1 MYEYVVVGGGLAG
14 SMLGYLLKKNGYDV
28 VILEKQSLNK
38 KNKLCG
44 GIITPKTYSL
54 LTSEFSKK
62 DINKLIKTKFYECT
76 VIDTNKLIL
85 DNIDIKIVDRKRLD
99 DYILNQYLKLGGKII
114 ENVKIENIDFYNNI
128 IICNKEKYKFKYL
141 IGADGTLS
149 YVRNKLTGKSQNKNL
164 ALENFQTC
172 NNDLKFTIEFVNKYK
187 GYNWIIPT
195 QTDVCYGTGNIS
207 KEIKIDYMFEDL
219 ANRYNLQNYKKGAF
233 LPTGDDIFLNKK
245 NIYFVGD
252 ASGLISPIT
261 GEGIYYALY
270 SAQQLFECFQNNKN
284 YTKLMKPTCKKIK
297 KELFL
302 IKIIYNEK
310 IRKFVFSKMTKNRK
324 LSKVIKN
331 KVKKLL
337 LN

>member
-1 MYEYVVVGGGLAG
+1 MKEKILVSACLLGTNCKYNGKNNYSDEIMEFLKDYEIIPVCPEIMGGLPTPRPASEIVG
-14 SMLGYLLKKNGYDV
+14 
-28 VILEKQSLNK
+28 NK
-38 KNKLCG
+38 VM
-44 GIITPKTYSL
+44 S
-54 LTSEFSKK
+54 
-62 DINKLIKTKFYECT
+62 IN
-76 VIDTNKLIL
+76 
-85 DNIDIKIVDRKRLD
+85 
-99 DYILNQYLKLGGKII
+99 
-114 ENVKIENIDFYNNI
+114 
-128 IICNKEKYKFKYL
+128 
-141 IGADGTLS
+141 
-149 YVRNKLTGKSQNKNL
+149 
-164 ALENFQTC
+164 
-172 NNDLKFTIEFVNKYK
+172 NNDVT
-187 GYNWIIPT
+187 
-195 QTDVCYGTGNIS
+195 
-207 KEIKIDYMFEDL
+207 
-219 ANRYNLQNYKKGAF
+219 QNYQKGAF